1 MIDAPGCTGELSNIL
16 GNKCVPS
23 MTEYTGIIWNIHTEM
38 GQNRLRQPILP
49 QEQNHGNYGITA
61 KHYIDVYLITV
72 LNL

>member
-23 MTEYTGIIWNIHTEM
+23 I
-38 GQNRLRQPILP
+38 GQNGLRQPILP

-61 KHYIDVYLITV
+61 KHYIDFISLLFYTCNKITRK
-72 LNL
+72 